1 MSILSKPLHEHSAP
15 QATSVKTDRLTG
27 LNYHEPPP
35 PPPPRELDDLEE
47 ELDEE
52 AEEDLDEGL
61 DAEALTALKRLSLL
75 PASLIHVVLC
85 SFGICVNAV
94 AHSRPRLSA
103 TT

>member
-1 MSILSKPLHEHSAP
+1 MTILLANSPHSDS
-15 QATSVKTDRLTG
+15 SVFGSSSKTDRLSG

-47 ELDEE
+47 EPEEELEE
-52 AEEDLDEGL
+52 AL
-61 DAEALTALKRLSLL
+61 DAEAFTALKRLSLL